1 MQFTSSPLIGVRT
14 MSTANST
21 VRARHGQKHARVF
34 ALLLSGALVACGAE
48 KNTSTPTEP
57 NSAPYMAGRVT
68 AITQSGAN
76 FGTVRIEAVP
86 GSTTNG
92 PKAVASVD
100 AVTVVLGR
108 DGKRG
113 DFRTLAAGQ
122 WVRVWFDGAILQSYP
137 VQGFANTIKIDSLGI
152 TPTNPTSNATPNN
165 R

>member
-1 MQFTSSPLIGVRT
+1 MALF
-14 MSTANST
+14 
-21 VRARHGQKHARVF
+21 F
-34 ALLLSGALVACGAE
+34 AGALVVEAPLACSAE
-48 KNTSTPTEP
+48 KHASAPTEP

-68 AITQSGAN
+68 AITQTGAN

-86 GSTTNG
+86 GTASNG
-92 PKAVASVD
+92 PKAVATVD
-100 AVTVVLGR
+100 AVTVVLSR

-122 WVRVWFDGAILQSYP
+122 WVRVWFDGAILESYP

-152 TPTNPTSNATPNN
+152 TPANPTPNATPNS

>member
-1 MQFTSSPLIGVRT
+1 
-14 MSTANST
+14 
-21 VRARHGQKHARVF
+21 
-34 ALLLSGALVACGAE
+34 
-48 KNTSTPTEP
+48 
-57 NSAPYMAGRVT
+57 MAGRVT

-86 GSTTNG
+86 GSATNG

-100 AVTVVLGR
+100 AVTVVLDR